1 MPELSVFDPP
11 MCCSTGVCG
20 PSVDPAL
27 PRFAADLEWLQTQGV
42 TVKRFSLS
50 QQPQAFVENEAVRA
64 ALTEEGNG
72 CLPLILVNGEI
83 VSRGKYLSRDELLR
97 LSGGQA
103 NDSPSIYTAA
113 VAELVAL
120 GVSMAANCER
130 CFKFHFAEAK
140 KLGVSC
146 ADMARAARTAQ
157 KVKDAPAEAIW
168 EMANRFLA
176 CAVEPGAS
184 LAAPADHEPVAA
196 RTDSAR

>member
-27 PRFAADLEWLQTQGV
+27 PRFAADLDWLQTQGV
-42 TVKRFSLS
+42 TVERFSLS
-50 QQPQAFVENEAVRA
+50 QQPQAFAENQAVRA

-72 CLPLILVNGEI
+72 CLPLILIDGRI
-83 VSRGKYLSRDELLR
+83 VSRGKYPPRDELVR
-97 LSGGQA
+97 LIGAAIS
-103 NDSPSIYTAA
+103 DSPSIYTPA
-113 VAELVAL
+113 VAELVAI
-120 GVSMAANCER
+120 GASIAANCER

-157 KVKDAPAEAIW
+157 KVKDAPAEVIW
-168 EMANRFLA
+168 EMANRFLG
-176 CAVEPGAS
+176 CAVEPATPR
-184 LAAPADHEPVAA
+184 AAPADRQPAA
-196 RTDSAR
+196 HLAG